1 MGRLTT
7 ILDRLPGGALVRRA
21 ALLGTGAALGQ
32 AAVIGATP
40 LLARIYSPAE
50 FGVLAVF
57 LAVSGVSVVVSALR
71 YEQAILVAESDEE
84 ASAVVKAA
92 AWCVLISVI
101 LASIAALAGGDALA
115 RFTHTPAIADLLW
128 LLPVTVA
135 AGGVHQI
142 MVAWATRT
150 GNFVVLSRSKA
161 VLGVSLAASQLILG
175 VAVDGAHGLV
185 IGVALSWIMTI
196 LVLVPAMKGL
206 SLARDH
212 DAWRAAVRYKQ
223 FPQFGLWASLLN
235 RGALEIPSVA
245 LAALYGPEV
254 AGAFLLAVRVVA
266 TPTRLITESA
276 YQVYVNEASRL
287 QREEPAAM
295 YTLFLRTI
303 GRLVRLAI
311 PLALVLALAGPWGFG
326 VVFGPDWSE
335 ASDQVRLLA
344 PLLVAMLI
352 TQPVAGTLWITVRLD
367 LQLMRE
373 AIRVSLVTGAFL
385 LAWRFSLD
393 SYAAVGAYVLAMVCG
408 YGLLLVLCRNVL
420 CDPSRTAAGSALVP
434 A

>member
-1 MGRLTT
+1 MARFTD
-7 ILDRLPGGALVRRA
+7 ILDRLPGGALVKRA
-21 ALLGTGAALGQ
+21 ALLGSGAAVGQ

-40 LLARIYSPAE
+40 LLARIYGPAD

-84 ASAVVKAA
+84 ASAVVKAS
-92 AWCVLISVI
+92 AWCVLLSVT

-115 RFTHTPAIADLLW
+115 RFTSTPAIADLLW

-135 AGGVHQI
+135 AGGIHQI
-142 MVAWATRT
+142 MVAWATRA
-150 GNFVVLSRSKA
+150 GNFSVLSRSKA
-161 VLGVSLAASQLILG
+161 VLGISLAASQLFLG
-175 VAVDGAHGLV
+175 VIVDGAHGLV
-185 IGVALSWIMTI
+185 VGVAASLILTI
-196 LVLVPAMKGL
+196 IVLIPAMKGL

-212 DAWRAAVRYKQ
+212 DAWHAAVRYRQ

-287 QREEPAAM
+287 QREEPSAM
-295 YTLFLRTI
+295 YTLFVRTL
-303 GRLVRLAI
+303 GRLVRLAV
-311 PLALVLALAGPWGFG
+311 PLAVLLAVAGPWGFG
-326 VVFGPDWSE
+326 IVFGPDWAE
-335 ASDQVRLLA
+335 ASAQVRLLA

-373 AIRVSLVTGAFL
+373 VVRVTLVIGAFL
-385 LAWRFSLD
+385 LAWQFALD
-393 SYAAVGAYVLAMVCG
+393 SHAAVGAYVLAMVSG
-408 YGLLLVLCRNVL
+408 YGLLLILCRNVL
-420 CDPSRTAAGSALVP
+420 RDPNRLATTAALAP